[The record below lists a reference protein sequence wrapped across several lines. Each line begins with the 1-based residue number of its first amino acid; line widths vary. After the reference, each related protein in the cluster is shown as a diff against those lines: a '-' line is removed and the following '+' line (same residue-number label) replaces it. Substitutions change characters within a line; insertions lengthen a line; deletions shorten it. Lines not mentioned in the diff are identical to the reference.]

1 TVKDLELGTVE
12 KFKIVGSQ
20 EANPLTGRISDD
32 SPFGRGLF
40 GHEAGEIVEVEAPM
54 GVLKFEIISI
64 EK

>member
-1 TVKDLELGTVE
+1 
-12 KFKIVGSQ
+12 
-20 EANPLTGRISDD
+20 SDD